1 MFLIKKKRSVKIQ
14 RLNFKIGSNT
24 FLVHFILKKMLKN
37 EDKYFYLR
45 VSKQL
50 IVQYDDKIVA

>member
-1 MFLIKKKRSVKIQ
+1 MSPEKFMFLIKKKRSVKIQ

-45 VSKQL
+45 VSK
-50 IVQYDDKIVA
+50 